1 MKSLLFFIF
10 VLFLSGINLSA
21 GGGAST
27 PSPDKADTLYRE
39 WSSSRGATK
48 TEIAN
53 RLMKTFFDEKD
64 MDTLMVFSK
73 QSQARQNA
81 SVMTYM
87 TNHLFYQSRFDEAY
101 QLGVDA
107 LLKSENIGEVSLISE
122 CLNTLGIICQRKGLF
137 EQALS
142 YMKRVYALDKQW
154 GSPADMSTTMN
165 NLATLYL
172 GVDDPET
179 ALSYVLPSIAYERES
194 GDGARLAIRLGLAS
208 DIWLSL
214 GHPEKA
220 LEFIDEA
227 LGIDL
232 REGRNVKAA
241 VRRSQRASV
250 LSALGRYKDARAC
263 LDSAVTVLEQ
273 EANHI
278 SLAICYNL
286 RGVLDIKEK
295 HFADAVTAYSMA
307 KTVAEKNG
315 GDYVKLKSLRGLSD
329 AYGKSGNYAAA
340 LDWLNEYV
348 ALSDRLAKDRSR
360 LAVEDFKV
368 QYHTAEKENELE
380 IHKIESHNRL
390 LLVVLL
396 SLLAL
401 ILLICMGVVLSML
414 YMKKRQEEI
423 LRRNDE
429 AKSRLL
435 SLVPA
440 MKDRKKAEFISEV
453 VEEIEGLNS
462 DKETGVAKLTNREME
477 IVRLCCEGLSS
488 KEIAAQMELSVRT
501 VDTHKANIF
510 RKLKIKSTVELVKYV
525 AETGLLG

>member
-21 GGGAST
+21 GS
-27 PSPDKADTLYRE
+27 PSSSSPDKADTLYRE

-107 LLKSENIGEVSLISE
+107 LLKSENVGEVSLISE

-208 DIWLSL
+208 DIWLSM

-307 KTVAEKNG
+307 KTVAEK
-315 GDYVKLKSLRGLSD
+315 KRG
-329 AYGKSGNYAAA
+329 
-340 LDWLNEYV
+340 
-348 ALSDRLAKDRSR
+348 
-360 LAVEDFKV
+360 
-368 QYHTAEKENELE
+368 
-380 IHKIESHNRL
+380 
-390 LLVVLL
+390 
-396 SLLAL
+396 
-401 ILLICMGVVLSML
+401 
-414 YMKKRQEEI
+414 
-423 LRRNDE
+423 
-429 AKSRLL
+429 
-435 SLVPA
+435 
-440 MKDRKKAEFISEV
+440 
-453 VEEIEGLNS
+453 
-462 DKETGVAKLTNREME
+462 
-477 IVRLCCEGLSS
+477 RLCEVEVFARAFGRLW
-488 KEIAAQMELSVRT
+488 KVRQLCGCT
-501 VDTHKANIF
+501 
-510 RKLKIKSTVELVKYV
+510 
-525 AETGLLG
+525 